1 MAGTATAPRLPRQA
15 AFRPRL
21 GSALL
26 SRGIVV
32 TWLSV
37 IVLIPI
43 VALTLKAFSTGPIE
57 FWDAVSSPQAVEA
70 FRTTVLLS
78 LIVTAINCVM
88 GTAIAWVLVRDEFPG
103 KGLLNATIDLP
114 FALPTIVAGL
124 TLIALYGNDSPFGI
138 DIVRTPV
145 AVVMAL
151 LFVTLPFVV
160 RSVQP
165 TLIELDKDMEEAAA
179 SLGAGLQARRKAS
192 TLGMS
197 QGCPKP
203 VSQPAD
209 STTTALAPRTSRPVW
224 TNIARFKADL
234 TAETATLAHHRK
246 RGILPRT
253 SALSTPPGRS
263 RHPRER
269 AHCTRRRH
277 SAASIEAP

>member
-1 MAGTATAPRLPRQA
+1 MSGSAHTATLPRQA

-21 GSALL
+21 GSAAL

-37 IVLIPI
+37 VVLIPI
-43 VALTLKAFSTGPIE
+43 AALTLKSLSLGPAE
-57 FWDAVSSPQAVEA
+57 FWEAVSSPQAVEA

-78 LIVTAINCVM
+78 LIVTVINCAM

-103 KGLLNATIDLP
+103 KGILNSVIDLP

-124 TLIALYGNDSPFGI
+124 TLIALYGSDGPFGI

-179 SLGAGLQARRKAS
+179 SLGASNLTIFRRIIVPN
-192 TLGMS
+192 LR
-197 QGCPKP
+197 
-203 VSQPAD
+203 PAIF
-209 STTTALAPRTSRPVW
+209 SGAALAFARAIGEFGSIVLLAG
-224 TNIARFKADL
+224 NVKIASVYIFAKIDSGDPEGAAAVSIVLLLISVAILLLIGRL
-234 TAETATLAHHRK
+234 GK
-246 RGILPRT
+246 RGLP
-253 SALSTPPGRS
+253 A
-263 RHPRER
+263 
-269 AHCTRRRH
+269 
-277 SAASIEAP
+277 

>member
-1 MAGTATAPRLPRQA
+1 MAGSAHSAPLPRQA

-37 IVLIPI
+37 VVLLPI
-43 VALTLKAFSTGPIE
+43 VALTLKSFDAGPAE
-57 FWDAVSSPQAVEA
+57 FWDAVTSPQALEA

-78 LIVTAINCVM
+78 LIVTVINCVM

-138 DIVRTPV
+138 DVVRTPT
-145 AVVMAL
+145 AVVLAL

-165 TLIELDKDMEEAAA
+165 TLIEIDKDMEEAAA
-179 SLGAGLQARRKAS
+179 SLGAGTFTIFRRIILPGLRPAILSGAALAFARAIGEFGSLILLAGNVKIAS
-192 TLGMS
+192 IYIFAKIDSGDTEGAAAISVVLLLISALILLGIGRLGK
-197 QGCPKP
+197 QVKP
-203 VSQPAD
+203 V
-209 STTTALAPRTSRPVW
+209 
-224 TNIARFKADL
+224 
-234 TAETATLAHHRK
+234 
-246 RGILPRT
+246 
-253 SALSTPPGRS
+253 
-263 RHPRER
+263 
-269 AHCTRRRH
+269 
-277 SAASIEAP
+277 

>member
-1 MAGTATAPRLPRQA
+1 MAGSAHTATLPRQA

-43 VALTLKAFSTGPIE
+43 IALTLKAFSTGPAE

-103 KGLLNATIDLP
+103 KGILNATIDLP

-179 SLGAGLQARRKAS
+179 SLGAGNWTIFRRIVIPN
-192 TLGMS
+192 LR
-197 QGCPKP
+197 
-203 VSQPAD
+203 PAIL
-209 STTTALAPRTSRPVW
+209 SGAALAFARAIGEFGSIVLLAG
-224 TNIARFKADL
+224 NVKIASVYIFAKIDSGDPEGAAAISIVLLLISVGILLLMGRL
-234 TAETATLAHHRK
+234 GK
-246 RGILPRT
+246 RGLPV
-253 SALSTPPGRS
+253 
-263 RHPRER
+263 
-269 AHCTRRRH
+269 
-277 SAASIEAP
+277 